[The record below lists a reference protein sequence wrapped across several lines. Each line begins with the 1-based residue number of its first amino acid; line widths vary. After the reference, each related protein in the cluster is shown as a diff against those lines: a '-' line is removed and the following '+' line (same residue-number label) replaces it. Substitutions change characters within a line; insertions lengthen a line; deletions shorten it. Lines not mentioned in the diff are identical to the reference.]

1 MNATLLRKLALTLA
15 ENKTNPKSKFAHLSP
30 EAKQRVVNSSFKHNQ
45 TDDELFKAISE
56 NVSKHTMPKNPTHKV
71 ASVSQ
76 KDYEYDE
83 LIAPNQKLEAEA
95 DKILAANPE
104 PDDFDTEDMFNI
116 DRYDLEYTDNDELL
130 QNLMIEQINNQ
141 KARDFDKRYRTEYAK
156 WEQKQ
161 YQPTKGPV
169 YHIRKKNYIPKER
182 KGTITPINELIENAN
197 DPYAGGVDLPT
208 DIGSGVTMDKY
219 KQFLDYIRTIK

>member
-30 EAKQRVVNSSFKHNQ
+30 EAKQRIVNSSFEPNQ

-83 LIAPNQKLEAEA
+83 LIAPNSKLEAEA

-104 PDDFDTEDMFNI
+104 PDDFDTEDLFNI
-116 DRYDLEYTDNDELL
+116 DRYDLEYTDDDELL

-169 YHIRKKNYIPKER
+169 YHIRKKNYIPRER

>member
-83 LIAPNQKLEAEA
+83 LIAPNKALEAEA

-104 PDDFDTEDMFNI
+104 KFTGDTEEIFEPTDLDYMYGEDLIPDMIVEKLNAQ
-116 DRYDLEYTDNDELL
+116 RAREYD
-130 QNLMIEQINNQ
+130 
-141 KARDFDKRYRTEYAK
+141 ARYRKAYAIYNR
-156 WEQKQ
+156 QH
-161 YQPTKGPV
+161 YQPTLGRV
-169 YHIRKKNYIPKER
+169 THIRRNTYKPQPDRSSGAKIPVDER
-182 KGTITPINELIENAN
+182 YTNMEDLF
-197 DPYAGGVDLPT
+197 AGGIDTPEDL
-208 DIGSGVTMDKY
+208 SGCG
-219 KQFLDYIRTIK
+219 L